1 MSNFVA
7 TDPYSITSPAG
18 KQARQPR
25 AVVMINGVQVKWYEM
40 TVITTTFYY
49 ADTFRIEL
57 PLNGQDKTL
66 SMDYWASTDEYAVKI
81 YIGFPSDPDAYSTSD
96 LELFMQGNVDDMELD
111 PGNARVLLSGRDY
124 TSLFIDNK
132 TTQKFSNQTSSQ
144 IVSMFA
150 EQQDIKTKITPTST
164 LVGTYYSQQQVILS
178 SEITQW
184 DLMVF
189 LAQQEDFV
197 LFMSGDTLVFEPRP
211 SDTNVKN
218 PYVIKYVP
226 PDDGDSALSPTINA
240 MSLAL
245 CRSMT
250 LAKDASVTV
259 RVPFGTKTGQAFAV
273 SATSSKR
280 RTATLSNTPKPSTKV
295 QKYSFVKPGLTQ
307 EQASQ
312 FAQQR
317 LREITSHEIRLVARA
332 PGDNRLKKDSLI
344 QLTGTNSAFDQYYYA
359 DQVTRHINNDEGYV
373 MDISAKNHSVDNQVS
388 L

>member
-49 ADTFRIEL
+49 ADSFRIEL

-66 SMDYWASTDEYAVKI
+66 SMDYWSVTDEFAVKI

-111 PGNARVLLSGRDY
+111 PAGARILLSGRDY

-132 TTQKFSNQTSSQ
+132 TTQKFSNQTSSN
-144 IVSMFA
+144 IVAMFA
-150 EQQDIKTKITPTST
+150 EQQGVKTKITPTST
-164 LVGTYYSQQQVILS
+164 MVGTYYSQQQVILS

-211 SDTNVKN
+211 SDTNVQN

-240 MSLAL
+240 ERLAF

-259 RVPFGTKTGQAFAV
+259 RVPFGTKTGKAFAM
-273 SATSSKR
+273 SAYSTHRAK
-280 RTATLSNTPKPSTKV
+280 SNLNGVPKPSQKV
-295 QKYSFVKPGLTQ
+295 QKYSFVKPGLTP
-307 EQASQ
+307 EQATQ

-317 LREITSHEIRLVARA
+317 LREITSHEVRLVARV
-332 PGDNRLKKDSLI
+332 PGDNSLKKDSLI
-344 QLTGTNSAFDQYYYA
+344 QVTGTKSAFDQYYYA

-373 MDISAKNHSVDNQVS
+373 MDISAKNHSVDSEVS